1 VIEPDDG
8 VCSIGSGGGFALAA
22 ARALF
27 RNTELT
33 ARQICE
39 QAMSIAAEIC
49 IYTNTSL
56 TIEELP

>member
-1 VIEPDDG
+1 MSVRHRT
-8 VCSIGSGGGFALAA
+8 GGEGKQGPLAA

-27 RNTELT
+27 RATELSPR
-33 ARQICE
+33 AIAE
-39 QAMSIAAEIC
+39 QAMAIAADIC